1 MLPTQHLADVN
12 LLDLR
17 HGLATAILIGCYT
30 PQGNLGKGNRMDLD
44 KLLTTEQKEAI
55 ILCQLGIDTTRDDV
69 FLIYNARYSW
79 DFCVKRIHPSLMKV
93 TVSVFLT
100 DKRFKSVLRGVHK
113 AIHEVRQGQLMIKGS
128 EREVVLKGTKDNDLS
143 LSMKLEPKLSRILRQ
158 RAYEAGF
165 HPTVTGV
172 KKFLEKTFV
181 G

>member
-1 MLPTQHLADVN
+1 MPNLSAKLKN
-12 LLDLR
+12 LLLTNEQR
-17 HGLATAILIGCYT
+17 EKVILV
-30 PQGNLGKGNRMDLD
+30 
-44 KLLTTEQKEAI
+44 
-55 ILCQLGIDTTRDDV
+55 QLGMDTTRNDV
-69 FLIYNARYSW
+69 QLKYNARYSW

-143 LSMKLEPKLSRILRQ
+143 LSMKLEPELSRILRQ

-165 HPTVTGV
+165 HATVTGV
-172 KKFLEKTFV
+172 KKFLEKEYM
-181 G
+181 